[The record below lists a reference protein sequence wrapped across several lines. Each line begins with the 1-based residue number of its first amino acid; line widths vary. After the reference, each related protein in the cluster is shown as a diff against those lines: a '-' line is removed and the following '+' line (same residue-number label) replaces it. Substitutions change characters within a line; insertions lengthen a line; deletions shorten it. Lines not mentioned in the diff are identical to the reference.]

1 MPWRSKLAVALP
13 LSLVAASAFGFP
25 EGAAS
30 PSADELRKR
39 LADRVFG
46 VTLANGATW
55 RLEFKG
61 SGYVFVDTSSGF
73 RGNGPWRTEDGKLC
87 SKLQGNQEVCN
98 EARVHDDVLHLRRVD
113 GEIIR
118 YIPK

>member
-1 MPWRSKLAVALP
+1 MPWYAKLAAALSV
-13 LSLVAASAFGFP
+13 SLVDASAFGFP
-25 EGAAS
+25 EGASS

-46 VTLANGATW
+46 VTLANGAN
-55 RLEFKG
+55 RRFGFKG
-61 SGYVFVDTSSGF
+61 SGF
-73 RGNGPWRTEDGKLC
+73 RANGPWRTGDGTLC
-87 SKLQGNQEVCN
+87 SKLQRNQEVCN
-98 EARVHDDVLHLRRVD
+98 DARLHDDVLHLRRVD